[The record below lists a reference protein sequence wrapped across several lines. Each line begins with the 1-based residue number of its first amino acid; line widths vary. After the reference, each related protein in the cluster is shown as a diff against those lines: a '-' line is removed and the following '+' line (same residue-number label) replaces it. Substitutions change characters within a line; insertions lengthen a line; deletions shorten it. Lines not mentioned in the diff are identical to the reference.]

1 MSEVLIQQ
9 KEKVNDILQT
19 FANFGNQTQD
29 TILNNEQIK
38 KKETERIT
46 YFENYLTEFE
56 KSFSLMEINLRK
68 SLQERENILAK
79 LNAISRAQKNLQ
91 ENKDTLINSA
101 ANNMGLLKYLV
112 ENEKNELNWTNYIT
126 FIGLIGVKFYKNHV
140 FNKF

>member
-1 MSEVLIQQ
+1 MFKWWNYKINNKYIWFLCNFLFSNRDVAFFQKLIAYEVDIQVMSEVLIQQ

-68 SLQERENILAK
+68 SLQERENILQK
-79 LNAISRAQKNLQ
+79 LHRKH
-91 ENKDTLINSA
+91 IN
-101 ANNMGLLKYLV
+101 
-112 ENEKNELNWTNYIT
+112 
-126 FIGLIGVKFYKNHV
+126 
-140 FNKF
+140 

>member
-1 MSEVLIQQ
+1 MSEVLLQQ
-9 KEKVNDILQT
+9 KEKINDILQT

-29 TILNNEQIK
+29 TIMNNEQIK
-38 KKETERIT
+38 KKEAERIT

-91 ENKDTLINSA
+91 ENKDTLINSVSD
-101 ANNMGLLKYLV
+101 NMGLLKYLV
-112 ENEKNELNWTNYIT
+112 ENEKNELNWTNYVT
-126 FIGLIGVKFYKNHV
+126 SIGLIGVKS
-140 FNKF
+140 

>member
-126 FIGLIGVKFYKNHV
+126 LIGLIGVKIYKNHV
-140 FNKF
+140 FYKF